1 MIVEERIYTIR
12 IGKLKPYLETYE
24 KYGLPVQTRILPRMV
39 GYFTTEIGPLHTVVH
54 MWAYEDLA
62 ERDRRRA
69 ELVADPDWQAYL
81 AKAGDFIERQ
91 ENRILIPTSF
101 SPLK

>member
-1 MIVEERIYTIR
+1 MTKEV
-12 IGKLKPYLETYE
+12 YE
-24 KYGLPVQTRILPRMV
+24 AARLRTLAFFDKAGIALTQ
-39 GYFTTEIGPLHTVVH
+39 
-54 MWAYEDLA
+54 A
-62 ERDRRRA
+62 ERDRKRA